1 MLTHFTH
8 NGSWTRTY
16 AFFVIKSG
24 IYLGK
29 YPGKTNERSCSLSYN
44 IGECSISG
52 VGFPGDLGVVRYFTY
67 FLLISAM
74 PFELYWLWRQYPW
87 VFGEAICDAKMLT
100 TETVTYS
107 SILTIVAFTV
117 ERWAA
122 FSLIPWHIELEPYV
136 VNFYAVEPSFY
147 VIKIQSSFYVI
158 ILIVNNVNRDFLSFS
173 ISFQVYGHLSSPNC
187 TFSSTLQNVSR
198 HLGFSGHLDQQRIIF
213 TSLALL
219 QQSMSIYQSF
229 SLHSLRNSQTLV
241 SVLVSCLQTLV

>member
-1 MLTHFTH
+1 M
-8 NGSWTRTY
+8 
-16 AFFVIKSG
+16 IKSG

-52 VGFPGDLGVVRYFTY
+52 VGFPGDMGVVGYFTY

-117 ERWAA
+117 ER
-122 FSLIPWHIELEPYV
+122 
-136 VNFYAVEPSFY
+136 
-147 VIKIQSSFYVI
+147 
-158 ILIVNNVNRDFLSFS
+158 
-173 ISFQVYGHLSSPNC
+173 
-187 TFSSTLQNVSR
+187 
-198 HLGFSGHLDQQRIIF
+198 
-213 TSLALL
+213 
-219 QQSMSIYQSF
+219 
-229 SLHSLRNSQTLV
+229 
-241 SVLVSCLQTLV
+241 

>member
-52 VGFPGDLGVVRYFTY
+52 VGFPWDMGVVGYFTY